1 MFRAVYAHWTAL
13 PKDARPRLYLQGLS
27 LGAHGSNQSFQL
39 EEVIGDP
46 FNGAVWSGPPFATQR
61 WLDATRHRNPGTPEW
76 LPTFGDGSVIRFTN
90 QENHLDIPG
99 AEWGPMRLVYLQYAS
114 DPITFFTP
122 DALWRKP
129 DWMNAPV
136 GPDVSPELRWYPV
149 VTFLQLGLDMAVGL
163 AVPRGH
169 GHDYAPAHYI
179 DAWVAVT
186 APEGWSAAD
195 LDRIKARFAG

>member
-1 MFRAVYAHWTAL
+1 
-13 PKDARPRLYLQGLS
+13 
-27 LGAHGSNQSFQL
+27 
-39 EEVIGDP
+39 
-46 FNGAVWSGPPFATQR
+46 
-61 WLDATRHRNPGTPEW
+61 
-76 LPTFGDGSVIRFTN
+76 
-90 QENHLDIPG
+90 
-99 AEWGPMRLVYLQYAS
+99 MRLVYLQYAS

-149 VTFLQLGLDMAVGL
+149 VTLLQLGLDMAVGL
-163 AVPRGH
+163 GVPRGH
-169 GHDYAPAHYI
+169 GHDYAPEHYI

-195 LDRIKARFAG
+195 LDRLKARFAN